1 MNDDDPFEE
10 FLKKERLEDFHK
22 EEQTAKPV
30 AQSMRSAADEIIEAI
45 GGVKPPQRAQRIC
58 KCGSTEFTV
67 RTPLSGQKIH
77 QCAKCGTRSYG
88 AARSSVWMQGDA
100 AQHAQGSG
108 SAYYRGSDVAPA
120 GVETHSP
127 KSRAKSR
134 SYAALLE
141 EEDK

>member
-1 MNDDDPFEE
+1 MQEDDPFEE

-45 GGVKPPQRAQRIC
+45 GGVKPRRKTQRVC

-67 RTPLSGQKIH
+67 RTPLSGEKIH
-77 QCAKCGTRSYG
+77 QCVKCGTRSYG
-88 AARSSVWMQGDA
+88 VARSPVWMQGDA
-100 AQHAQGSG
+100 TQHAQGSG
-108 SAYYRGSDVAPA
+108 GSYYRGPDVAPTD
-120 GVETHSP
+120 VETHSP

-141 EEDK
+141 EENK